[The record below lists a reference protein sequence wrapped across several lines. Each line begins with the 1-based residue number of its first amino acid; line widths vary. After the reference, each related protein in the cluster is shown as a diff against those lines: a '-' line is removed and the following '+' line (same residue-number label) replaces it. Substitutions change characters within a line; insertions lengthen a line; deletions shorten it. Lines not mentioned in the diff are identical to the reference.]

1 MLINEHTDFR
11 EGQVLLFDKPLY
23 WTSFD
28 LVKKVKNLLRNAY
41 GYKKL
46 KVGHAGTLDP
56 LARGLMIIC
65 TGRYTKKIN
74 EFQDKAKE
82 YVAGIQL
89 GKTTPSFDLET
100 EVDATFPADHVD
112 EELLRQKLSE
122 FEGEFDQVP
131 PLYSAKRY
139 NGGRAYDYARK
150 GIDIKLE
157 PKKIVFHKLELMEF
171 DHRYVKIRILCS
183 KGTYI
188 RSFARDLGAAVNS
201 GAYLSD
207 LARTAIGE
215 YRLEDAM
222 LLKDFEL
229 LLGQVK
235 ENIKNN

>member
-1 MLINEHTDFR
+1 MFINEHTDFR

-28 LVKKVKNLLRNAY
+28 LVKKVKNLIRNTY

-56 LARGLMIIC
+56 LAGGLMIIC

-82 YVAGIQL
+82 YVAGFQL

-100 EVDATFPADHVD
+100 EVDANFPADHVD
-112 EELLRQKLSE
+112 EELLKQKLSE

-171 DHRYVKIRILCS
+171 DHPYVKVRILCS

-207 LARTAIGE
+207 LVRTAIGE

-222 LLKDFEL
+222 SLKDFEL

-235 ENIKNN
+235 ENIKK